1 MLEKLF
7 RLHPDIKSV
16 WFFSVTCIS
25 LNVSNVELGN
35 FRKIIVKW
43 VYLCYQNVSD
53 NDVIFQFQSYH
64 TMKHRLIF
72 TTSYN
77 LEVWKMIQIIK
88 SSKNLNFLI
97 YTHNMI
103 IWLSQGCRNYFSMHI
118 NLGKTSQVLSLLP
131 KNMSFQIGTF
141 WKVKTFLIINS

>member
-7 RLHPDIKSV
+7 RLHPNIESV
-16 WFFSVTCIS
+16 WFFSVTCVS
-25 LNVSNVELGN
+25 LNVLNVKLDKV
-35 FRKIIVKW
+35 RKIIVKW
-43 VYLCYQNVSD
+43 KYLCYQNVSD
-53 NDVIFQFQSYH
+53 NNV
-64 TMKHRLIF
+64 KHRIIF

-77 LEVWKMIQIIK
+77 LAVWKMIQIIK

-103 IWLSQGCRNYFSMHI
+103 IWLSQGYRNYFSLHI